1 MNDPGH
7 VEIGLNE
14 NDVNKVVY
22 YGSQE
27 QSPQSSP
34 AHSVASSDDD
44 QRPLVSGGQSPLE
57 SGPSQEE
64 PTLLSESNEEVKP
77 VEKLSS
83 VPAAVLNVIN
93 SIIGSGIV
101 GMPFA
106 LKEGGIGMAVLL
118 IIVVGVLTDY
128 SLQLLIAAGLQSK
141 TSTYQDVMQVAF
153 GRPGFYLISLLQ
165 FANPFLAMTSYNII
179 AGDTIEK
186 IVYRTAS
193 ESVKN
198 SVLGNRQ
205 FILFLFTIFISM
217 PLSCYRNIAKLSKFS
232 ACAILSISFVTVF
245 IMVRAVTMA
254 REVPKTDD
262 AWIFAEDGIVQ
273 AMGIITTA
281 YLCHHNS
288 FLIFRSL
295 KEPTQQCWNKVVHI
309 SVGSSMVASLVF
321 GLFGYITFTGYTQGD
336 LLENYC
342 YSDDYANVTRLIFT
356 FSVMLT
362 YPIECFVTRE
372 VIENLLFG
380 AKQPATL
387 LRHMLVTLALVL
399 ATGGISMVTNCLGIV
414 LELNGALAAIPMCF
428 ILPCLSYMKIS
439 HDNGDKILQIKNI
452 FPTIVAITGI
462 AFSVVGLVL
471 VLKSIVDGSAFRCS
485 DAEEMG
491 YCYDINQVRNSSY
504 VSAEA
509 SLIETWSNSTN

>member
-27 QSPQSSP
+27 QSPQNSP

-77 VEKLSS
+77 IEKLSS

-321 GLFGYITFTGYTQGD
+321 GLFGYITFTGYTQGR
-336 LLENYC
+336 C
-342 YSDDYANVTRLIFT
+342 TR
-356 FSVMLT
+356 
-362 YPIECFVTRE
+362 
-372 VIENLLFG
+372 
-380 AKQPATL
+380 A
-387 LRHMLVTLALVL
+387 
-399 ATGGISMVTNCLGIV
+399 CLGTSHSWDIPKVGV
-414 LELNGALAAIPMCF
+414 LGP
-428 ILPCLSYMKIS
+428 
-439 HDNGDKILQIKNI
+439 
-452 FPTIVAITGI
+452 
-462 AFSVVGLVL
+462 VL
-471 VLKSIVDGSAFRCS
+471 VHHFHGIYPRG
-485 DAEEMG
+485 
-491 YCYDINQVRNSSY
+491 
-504 VSAEA
+504 
-509 SLIETWSNSTN
+509 LIRKLLLL